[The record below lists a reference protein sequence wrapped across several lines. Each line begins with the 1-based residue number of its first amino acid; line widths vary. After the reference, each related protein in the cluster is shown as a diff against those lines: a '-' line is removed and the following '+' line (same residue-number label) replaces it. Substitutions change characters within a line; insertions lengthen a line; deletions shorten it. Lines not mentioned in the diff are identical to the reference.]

1 MVFILLTNDD
11 GVDAPGLPVFARE
24 LSRLGDV
31 EVVVPDR
38 ERSWIG
44 KAITRFDPVTVE
56 QVEVDGITMHS
67 ASGYPADCAQLGI
80 HALFGRRP
88 DLVVSGIN
96 LGYNHGSAYLQSS
109 GTVGAILE
117 AGISDV
123 PGIAFSTGES
133 GGDWGTWRAWAESPD
148 SSEMWARL
156 AVLATEMTETML
168 QHGPTGTGSVGLPGD
183 ATVDTERRITRVA
196 QVGYDKL
203 FSEVEPGVYQHTFGG
218 IVTSEDD
225 MVGTDIQAA
234 VDGIIA
240 ITPVEG
246 AGFSERSLAAAQALV

>member
-1 MVFILLTNDD
+1 MAFILLTNDD
-11 GVDAPGLPVFARE
+11 GVSAPGLPVFARE
-24 LSRLGDV
+24 LARLGDV
-31 EVVVPDR
+31 EVVVPDQ

-44 KAITRFDPVTVE
+44 KAITRFDPVTV
-56 QVEVDGITMHS
+56 QTVEVDGITMHT

-80 HALFGRRP
+80 HALFDRKP

-117 AGISDV
+117 AAISEV
-123 PGIAFSTGES
+123 PGLAFSTGDS
-133 GGDWGTWRAWAESPD
+133 DGDWHAWRTWAESPE

-156 AVLATEMTETML
+156 ALIATSMTETML
-168 QHGPTGTGSVGLPGD
+168 EHGPIGTVSVGLPGE
-183 ATVDTERRITRVA
+183 ATEDTERRITRVA

-234 VDGIIA
+234 MDGVVA